1 VTSESDNRLDATR
14 RRLARWR
21 RQFGG
26 PGRPIPEE
34 FWRAAAEV
42 ARTEGVGATALAL
55 RLDRRRL
62 AQRVVCGDD
71 EPERGAGAE
80 RATDGFVEIEASGLS
95 LTRTVLRFESADG
108 ERLQV
113 EVSGRSSVDVIA
125 LAHAFWSRR

>member
-1 VTSESDNRLDATR
+1 
-14 RRLARWR
+14 
-21 RQFGG
+21 
-26 PGRPIPEE
+26 
-34 FWRAAAEV
+34 
-42 ARTEGVGATALAL
+42 
-55 RLDRRRL
+55 
-62 AQRVVCGDD
+62 VVCGDD